1 MCAAKVDVFLDA
13 WVDMHDKTNGLALKM
28 VNGGCT
34 QEEALGELDKIIEN
48 VHVPALKFLENQ
60 LTQDGGPYI
69 AGEKL
74 TIADCAAVALLAN
87 VWENPAG
94 PWTAKFEPV
103 LKGFPAVQAYNL
115 AIREAFKERLG
126 DPARKPLPL

>member
-1 MCAAKVDVFLDA
+1 M
-13 WVDMHDKTNGLALKM
+13 
-28 VNGGCT
+28 
-34 QEEALGELDKIIEN
+34 
-48 VHVPALKFLENQ
+48 ENQ

-69 AGEKL
+69 AGDKL

-87 VWENPAG
+87 IWENPAG

-115 AIREAFKERLG
+115 AIREAFKESLG
-126 DPARKPLPL
+126 DPARKPFPL